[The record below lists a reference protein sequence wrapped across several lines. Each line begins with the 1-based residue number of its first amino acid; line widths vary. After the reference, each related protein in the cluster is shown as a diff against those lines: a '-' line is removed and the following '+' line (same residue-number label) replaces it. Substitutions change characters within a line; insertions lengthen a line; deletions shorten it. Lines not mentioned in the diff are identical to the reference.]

1 MAVNIILFLAS
12 RKMPKNTAELC
23 ENLSGNLFAGSGAPV
38 SIAKKNN
45 KNAGLALI
53 LLATIF
59 SSISPLPAAIFGVGG
74 NLIFIL
80 GCVIFLVYFFCTG
93 GRYPVRKLSVVMV
106 PILVALPSAIY
117 WRELSLL
124 FFPIYLTASIL
135 IVMVV
140 SEGVVRE
147 FSEIATKFLVV
158 VAAGAWIGFFY
169 ALLGGGS
176 LFSIENPD
184 GRTNDFFLATF
195 SNWYIGNLIRPAGVF
210 DEPGTLSFV
219 ICFVSA
225 LRGRLSQSRKITWLL
240 LFLGLITTSLAHV
253 IYMIFHGIADRK
265 SFIGNKAIIVVVPC
279 AMMVGGFLFAGWVGD
294 ADSKESEIFLSRFLI
309 EDGKI
314 GGDTRSEMFFS
325 ALGKINSEN
334 FLFGVDGD
342 CISRPTVCEAKGH
355 EFGETPAGMILLLG
369 IFLAAP
375 YFLVLILTAS
385 LLFSRSGFLFF
396 GIFLILLQRPY
407 VSLFGYSLLILVVV
421 FSKISKKSITMA

>member
-1 MAVNIILFLAS
+1 
-12 RKMPKNTAELC
+12 MPKNIAKLCKNSTNDLSAELV
-23 ENLSGNLFAGSGAPV
+23 V
-38 SIAKKNN
+38 SVNGAKKSN
-45 KNAGLALI
+45 KNSGLALI
-53 LLATIF
+53 LLITIF
-59 SSISPLPAAIFGVGG
+59 SSISPLPAAILGIGG
-74 NLIFIL
+74 NWIFIF
-80 GCVIFLVYFFCTG
+80 GCIIFLVCFFCTG
-93 GRYPVRKLSVVMV
+93 GHYPVKKISIAIV
-106 PILVALPSAIY
+106 PIFFTLPSVIY
-117 WRELSLL
+117 WGELALI
-124 FFPIYLTASIL
+124 FFPIYLTVSIL

-140 SEGVVRE
+140 SEGVVRK
-147 FSEIATKFLVV
+147 FSDMATKSLVV
-158 VAAGAWIGFFY
+158 VVAGAWIGFFY
-169 ALLGGGS
+169 ALLGGDS

-219 ICFVSA
+219 ICFISA

-253 IYMIFHGIADRK
+253 IYMVFHGIADRE
-265 SFIGNKAIIVVVPC
+265 SFIRNKTVIVVVPC
-279 AMMVGGFLFAGWVGD
+279 VMIFSGFLFAGWVGSV
-294 ADSKESEIFLSRFLI
+294 DSKESEIFISRFLI

-334 FLFGVDGD
+334 LLFGVDGD
-342 CISRPTVCEAKGH
+342 CISRPAVCEAKGH

-375 YFLVLILTAS
+375 YFFVLILTAS
-385 LLFSRSGFLFF
+385 LLFSRNGFIFF

-407 VSLFGYSLLILVVV
+407 VSLFGYSLLILLVI
-421 FSKISKKSITMA
+421 FSKTNKKYIAMA